1 VIERLTENFG
11 DSIQPPAISTT
22 AGSSTRPRSRFS
34 IFAATPPAAGPDE
47 GGRISSFAGPSRSQ
61 ASTAHRARAQP
72 GSTTKDSPMRLSIA
86 LRRGALA
93 AALIAAAGSTAWA
106 QNAAR
111 PAEGKTLSIGGGT
124 GSGPLL
130 TREELRACFQREES
144 VRTRIAAL
152 EAAREPLEREKAEI
166 VAEQEALRAARAPID
181 ERRRLAD
188 ELGAR
193 MKAYGERVA
202 DWNAR
207 VKEFNEADRRGVQ
220 ADRMRV
226 QLNKEREDLEKER
239 QALDAEKAQLSSG
252 TEEMIRAF
260 NARAA
265 ALETR
270 IASWNERNGKWN
282 EDSSLAEAER
292 KDWISS
298 CANRRYREEDELAI
312 KRGR

>member
-1 VIERLTENFG
+1 
-11 DSIQPPAISTT
+11 
-22 AGSSTRPRSRFS
+22 
-34 IFAATPPAAGPDE
+34 
-47 GGRISSFAGPSRSQ
+47 
-61 ASTAHRARAQP
+61 
-72 GSTTKDSPMRLSIA
+72 MRLSIA

-111 PAEGKTLSIGGGT
+111 PAEGKTLSMGGGT

-130 TREELRACFQREES
+130 TRDELRACFQREET
-144 VRTRIAAL
+144 VRTRIAAV
-152 EAAREPLEREKAEI
+152 EAAREPLDREKAEI
-166 VAEQEALRAARAPID
+166 AAEQEALRAARAPID

-193 MKAYGERVA
+193 MKAYSERVA

-226 QLNKEREDLEKER
+226 QLNKEREDLDKER
-239 QALDAEKAQLSSG
+239 QALDAEKVQLTSG
-252 TEEMIRAF
+252 SEEMIRAY

-282 EDSSLAEAER
+282 EDSSLTEAER
-292 KDWISS
+292 KDWING

>member
-1 VIERLTENFG
+1 
-11 DSIQPPAISTT
+11 
-22 AGSSTRPRSRFS
+22 
-34 IFAATPPAAGPDE
+34 
-47 GGRISSFAGPSRSQ
+47 
-61 ASTAHRARAQP
+61 
-72 GSTTKDSPMRLSIA
+72 MRLSTA

-111 PAEGKTLSIGGGT
+111 PADGKTLSIGGGS

-130 TREELRACFQREES
+130 TRDELRACFQREET
-144 VRTRIAAL
+144 VRTRIAAV
-152 EAAREPLEREKAEI
+152 EAARQPLDREKAEI
-166 VAEQEALRAARAPID
+166 VSEQEALRAARAPID

-207 VKEFNEADRRGVQ
+207 VKAFNETDRRGVQ
-220 ADRMRV
+220 ADRMRA
-226 QLNKEREDLEKER
+226 QLNKEREDLDKER

-252 TEEMIRAF
+252 SEEMIRAF

-265 ALETR
+265 ALDAR
-270 IASWNERNGKWN
+270 IATWNERNGKWN
-282 EDSSLAEAER
+282 EDSALAEAER
-292 KDWISS
+292 KDWINS